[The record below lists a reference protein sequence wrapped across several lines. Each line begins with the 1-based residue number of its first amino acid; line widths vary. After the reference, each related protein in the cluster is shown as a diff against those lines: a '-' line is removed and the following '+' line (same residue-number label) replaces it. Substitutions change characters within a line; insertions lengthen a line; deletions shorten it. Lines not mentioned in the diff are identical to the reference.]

1 MPVTTDA
8 AIRAALD
15 EAWRAAAIAEAV
27 IARFGPVMPFR
38 NLLMSDYLHA
48 ATLIRLLVARGMSAP
63 ARPVAAPPALPA
75 DLRAAC
81 RMAADNAVAAIGCY
95 ESRLLPA
102 VQGDAE
108 AGPVLMRLYDA
119 LSHVQ
124 LPALLHWAE
133 MHGCPAPA
141 AAS

>member
-38 NLLMSDYLHA
+38 NLLISDYLHA
-48 ATLIRLLVARGMSAP
+48 ATLIRLLAARGFSAP
-63 ARPVAAPPALPA
+63 ERPVAAPPALPE
-75 DLRAAC
+75 DLSAAC
-81 RMAADNAVAAIGCY
+81 RMAADGAVAAIGCY
-95 ESRLLPA
+95 EGRLLPA
-102 VQGDAE
+102 VRGDPDAE
-108 AGPVLMRLYDA
+108 AVLMRLHDA
-119 LSHVQ
+119 LRHVQ
-124 LPALLHWAE
+124 LPTLLHWAE